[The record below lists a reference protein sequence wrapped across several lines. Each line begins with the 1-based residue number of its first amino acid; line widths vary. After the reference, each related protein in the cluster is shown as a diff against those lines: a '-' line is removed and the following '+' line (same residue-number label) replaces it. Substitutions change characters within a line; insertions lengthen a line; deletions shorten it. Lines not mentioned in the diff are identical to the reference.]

1 MNCKITHYGFDIF
14 NSIQTAAIRS
24 GIKRKGDDLALIYF
38 EKKATFAAV
47 FTTNKVKA
55 HCVSYDELLLQNQ
68 EHIRAVLI
76 NSGNANA
83 CNLNGALA
91 IKEITKALAS
101 ELDIKDNEIFICQT
115 GIIGE
120 EFPTKKVLNALP
132 KLKENLGKNTP
143 ALAKAILTT
152 DKVEKVISIECEF
165 AGMLFH
171 IGGVAKGAGM
181 IHPNMA
187 TMLSFIATDVSFSQS
202 MLQKALKEAVD
213 KSFNRI
219 SVDGDMSTNDT
230 VLIASTNEVGDSIDE
245 ENEFYRYFVDK
256 LAECCIYLAKEIV
269 KDGEGATRFCEV
281 LVFGAES
288 DEDAQKVARSIANS
302 LLVKTA
308 IFGRDPNWGRIIA
321 AVGYSGANVD
331 VNKLEISIGESV
343 VYSWGQPKEYDKI
356 ALHEYMR
363 NSDVI
368 KIYINLNV
376 GGSNFNL
383 YFSDLTNE
391 YIKINAQYHT

>member
-1 MNCKITHYGFDIF
+1 MNCKITHDGFDVF
-14 NSIQTAAIRS
+14 ESIKTASVRS
-24 GIKRKGDDLALIYF
+24 GIKKKGEDLALIYF
-38 EKKATFAAV
+38 ERQATFAAV

-55 HCVSYDELLLQNQ
+55 HCVIYDEELLKKNRTV
-68 EHIRAVLI
+68 RAVLI

-83 CNLNGALA
+83 CNVNGFEA
-91 IKEITKALAS
+91 IKEITQSLS
-101 ELDIKDNEIFICQT
+101 SQLDIKENEVFIAQT

-120 EFPTKKVLNALP
+120 EFPTKKVINTFT
-132 KLKENLGKNTP
+132 KLKDNLGKNTQN
-143 ALAKAILTT
+143 LSRAILTT
-152 DKVEKVISIECEF
+152 DKVPKIISIECKY
-165 AGMLFH
+165 ADVVFH

-187 TMLSFIATDVSFSQS
+187 TMLSFIATDLTLDQDT
-202 MLQKALKEAVD
+202 LLKALKEAVD

-230 VLIASTNEVGDSIDE
+230 VFIASTNEVGELISE

-256 LAECCIYLAKEIV
+256 LTECCVYLAKEIV
-269 KDGEGATRFCEV
+269 QDGEGATKFCEV
-281 LVFGAES
+281 LVFGANN
-288 DEDAQKVARSIANS
+288 DEDAQKVARCVANS

-308 IFGRDPNWGRIIA
+308 IFGKDPNWGRIIA
-321 AVGYSGANVD
+321 AVGYSGASID
-331 VNKLEISIGESV
+331 VEKLEIKIGDSL
-343 VYSWGQPKEYDKI
+343 VYSWGKPQEFDKI
-356 ALHEYMR
+356 ALLEYMR
-363 NSDVI
+363 RNDSI
-368 KIYINLNV
+368 KIYINLNI

>member
-1 MNCKITHYGFDIF
+1 MNCKITHDGFDVF
-14 NSIQTAAIRS
+14 ESIKTASVRS
-24 GIKRKGDDLALIYF
+24 GIKKKGEDLALIYF
-38 EKKATFAAV
+38 ERQATFAAV

-55 HCVSYDELLLQNQ
+55 HCVVYDEALLKNQ
-68 EHIRAVLI
+68 QIRAVLI

-83 CNLNGALA
+83 CNTNGYEA
-91 IKEITKALAS
+91 IQEMTKAIANHLN
-101 ELDIKDNEIFICQT
+101 IKQSEIFIAQT

-120 EFPTKKVLNALP
+120 EFPTKKVINALQE
-132 KLKENLGKNTP
+132 LKDNLGKNTQN
-143 ALAKAILTT
+143 LARAILTT
-152 DKVEKVISIECEF
+152 DKVPKIISIECKY
-165 AGMLFH
+165 ADVVFH

-187 TMLSFIATDVSFSQS
+187 TMLSFIATDLSLNQDILS
-202 MLQKALKEAVD
+202 KALKESVD

-230 VLIASTNEVGDSIDE
+230 VFIASTNEVGESICE
-245 ENEFYRYFVDK
+245 ENEFYRYFVGK
-256 LAECCIYLAKEIV
+256 LTECCVYLAKEIV
-269 KDGEGATRFCEV
+269 KDGEGATKFCEV
-281 LVFGAES
+281 LVFGADN

-308 IFGRDPNWGRIIA
+308 IFGKDPNWGRIIA
-321 AVGYSGANVD
+321 AVGYSGANIDVD
-331 VNKLEISIGESV
+331 KLEIKIGDSL
-343 VYSWGQPKEYDKI
+343 VYSWGKPQGFDKV
-356 ALHEYMR
+356 ALLEYMR
-363 NSDVI
+363 SNDSI
-368 KIYINLNV
+368 KIYINLNI